1 MTDTTDNGTTPEST
15 DESLGESLVEVGIH
29 ELSDDELVAIK
40 EERVDEVDLDGQDV
54 EDQAEESREDV
65 VSREEYEKLL
75 AQLQQKDGD
84 LDKQLKHTKNLEKFI
99 QRRNNEIGELRK
111 QRAQEILTARQRLSE
126 MALTSEE
133 EFEER
138 ANLREAER
146 EFDQLTEAQQEL
158 NEQGSAVQAVA
169 NFFPNDLP
177 VNEMVQLLAEDGIS
191 EEHLREFSQNPYA
204 VGEAALINI
213 AKRVEERKF
222 YTGKVRDIYSVA
234 KQAIE
239 ALKKAEGGSSA
250 KREVIKGINQ
260 AMKDTSYLN
269 GASGGSRGNSRID
282 VTDVTKLTDEELKAV
297 RDYGRR

>member
-1 MTDTTDNGTTPEST
+1 MTTDTTETGTTSEST
-15 DESLGESLVEVGIH
+15 DESLVEVGIH
-29 ELSDDELVAIK
+29 ELSDDELVALK
-40 EERVDEVDLDGQDV
+40 EGKVEDV
-54 EDQAEESREDV
+54 EDDAEVVEEEKTDEAQDKF

-75 AQLQQKDGD
+75 AQLQEKDGD
-84 LDKQLKHTKNLEKFI
+84 LEKQLKHTKNLEKFI

-111 QRAQEILTARQRLSE
+111 ARAQDILAARKRLSD

-146 EFDQLTEAQQEL
+146 EFDQLTQAQEEL
-158 NEQGSAVQAVA
+158 HEQGTAIQAVA
-169 NFFPNDLP
+169 RYFPEDLP
-177 VNEMVQLLAEDGIS
+177 VPEMVQLLADDGIS
-191 EEHLREFSQNPYA
+191 EDILQEFSQNPYA

-213 AKRVEERKF
+213 AKRVQERKM
-222 YTGKVRDIYSVA
+222 YTGKIRDIYGVA
-234 KQAIE
+234 LQAIE

-269 GASGGSRGNSRID
+269 GASGGSLGNSRID
-282 VTDVTKLTDEELKAV
+282 VSDVTKLTDEQLKSFLDSA
-297 RDYGRR
+297 RK